1 MASPWFEGHGEVGT
15 FALDE
20 LMATKLRALY
30 QRQKARDLFDLWHVL
45 VALDADDARIVAGL
59 EHYMR
64 DAVFTYP
71 QLAQN
76 LRAKLEDADFGADL
90 VMERLGS
97 RLRNAAPIDQIRD
110 GAWRA

>member
-1 MASPWFEGHGEVGT
+1 
-15 FALDE
+15 
-20 LMATKLRALY
+20 
-30 QRQKARDLFDLWHVL
+30 
-45 VALDADDARIVAGL
+45 
-59 EHYMR
+59 MR

-76 LRAKLEDADFGADL
+76 LRAKLEDADFAADLDALVTTRPEDYLLHGAADL